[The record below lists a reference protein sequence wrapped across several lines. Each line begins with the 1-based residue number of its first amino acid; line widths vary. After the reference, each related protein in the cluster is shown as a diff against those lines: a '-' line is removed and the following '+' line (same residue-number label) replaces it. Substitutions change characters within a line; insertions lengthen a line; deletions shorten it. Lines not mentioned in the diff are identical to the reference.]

1 MQDRIG
7 FTDNLVRKQFFDSVR
22 KAANSESWK
31 ELASSLGLRRAFF
44 QRYLYGQ
51 LLLPQELFEKMLSSQ
66 PMEMQEFFKANIFK
80 RPRNWGAAKGGR
92 ILFEKYPEEF
102 KKRRENGL
110 KKLKELGIAGGKVKF
125 GIDKNIP
132 LSEELCEF
140 VGAFIGDGF
149 LGGMKTVGI
158 SGNSELD
165 KEYLD
170 FQMKNI
176 NLLFGLEGKI
186 FKRTDSKSMELRFN
200 SKRFCEFMI
209 DRFGFPKGV
218 KTYTVKI
225 PEEIL
230 NSKEQF
236 VFAAIRGIFDTDG
249 CVFLDRRKI
258 YKKPYPR
265 ISLQIVSKN
274 LAEQLFIA
282 LSRNF
287 VVYKGF
293 NASRQSHCIEVYGIQ
308 QLRKWLELIGF
319 SNERNLRKVREA
331 CGETRTRDLLITNQL
346 RYYCATQA

>member
-7 FTDNLVRKQFFDSVR
+7 FTDDSSRGKFFAEA
-22 KAANSESWK
+22 KEAAGLKTWK
-31 ELASSLGLRRAFF
+31 EFSEILGLCKSVF
-44 QRYLYGQ
+44 QRYFYGL
-51 LLLPQELFEKMLSSQ
+51 LLLPQDLFEKLLSSLPAERQ
-66 PMEMQEFFKANIFK
+66 DFFSGKVFKKAK
-80 RPRNWGAAKGGR
+80 NWGAAKGGR
-92 ILFEKYPEEF
+92 VLFEKYPEEF

-110 KKLKELGIAGGKVKF
+110 KKLKELGIAGGKIKSE
-125 GIDKNIP
+125 IDKNIP

-158 SGNSELD
+158 SGNSDLD
-165 KEYLD
+165 KEYLG

-186 FKRTDSKSMELRFN
+186 FKRTNSKSVELRFN

-230 NSKEQF
+230 NSEEKF

-274 LAEQLFIA
+274 LAEQLFVV
-282 LSRNF
+282 LSRTF
-287 VVYKGF
+287 SVYKGF
-293 NASRQSHCIEVYGIQ
+293 NASRQSHYIEVYGIE
-308 QLRKWLELIGF
+308 QLQKWMRLIGF

-331 CGETRTRDLLITNQL
+331 SGETRTRDLLITNQL
-346 RYYCATQA
+346 RYYCATEA